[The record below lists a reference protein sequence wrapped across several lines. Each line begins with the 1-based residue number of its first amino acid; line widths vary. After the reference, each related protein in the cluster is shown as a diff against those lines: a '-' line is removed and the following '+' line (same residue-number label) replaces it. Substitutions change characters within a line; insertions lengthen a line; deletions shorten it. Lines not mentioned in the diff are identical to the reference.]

1 METPIRQNAATQP
14 GDRSGQSLKGV
25 KLFAKLTDEALGW
38 IGAKC
43 RWIESAPGDTVLDR
57 GDETRDV
64 YFIVKGKV
72 RITNVVSADRELI
85 LGDLTEGDHF
95 GEMSAL
101 VGGKRSARVAGS
113 EHCTMAVLSRDDFL
127 TVLNEHPQ
135 IAVGLLQNFVNIIR
149 SMNDRV
155 YSLSTLTP
163 NQRVYA
169 ELLRI
174 AQPNTR
180 GDGSWVIELAP
191 AHTELASWAGTEKSE
206 VANAIGGLVRDGI
219 LERKHKSFYIKDHA
233 RLRMLTQM

>member
-1 METPIRQNAATQP
+1 MLF
-14 GDRSGQSLKGV
+14 RS
-25 KLFAKLTDEALGW
+25 
-38 IGAKC
+38 
-43 RWIESAPGDTVLDR
+43 
-57 GDETRDV
+57 
-64 YFIVKGKV
+64 
-72 RITNVVSADRELI
+72 
-85 LGDLTEGDHF
+85 
-95 GEMSAL
+95 
-101 VGGKRSARVAGS
+101 
-113 EHCTMAVLSRDDFL
+113 
-127 TVLNEHPQ
+127 Q

-191 AHTELASWAGTEKSE
+191 AHSELASWAGTEKAE

-219 LERKHKSFYIKDHA
+219 LERKNKSFYIKDHA